1 MPCCKTLP
9 SVGLSVPPAQLC
21 HNLEHRE
28 DSPAFHRGP
37 ACDHL
42 DDLCY
47 TGGKPARSG
56 QAAARWV
63 ESTIHSAV
71 HNLIDRAVDERVDED
86 ELVIRGIAVDQA
98 PMIKRFRPAPRGRAH
113 RIRKRM
119 SHLTVVV
126 GSPAV
131 GVEDELVEDDA

>member
-1 MPCCKTLP
+1 MEARAVRKYIHGSPRKMRIVVDSVRGMKVSDALSQLHYMP
-9 SVGLSVPPAQLC
+9 
-21 HNLEHRE
+21 
-28 DSPAFHRGP
+28 
-37 ACDHL
+37 
-42 DDLCY
+42 
-47 TGGKPARSG
+47 

-86 ELVIRGIAVDQA
+86 EIVIQSIAVDSA
-98 PMIKRFRPAPRGRAH
+98 PMIKRFRPAARGRAH

-126 GSPAV
+126 ESPK
-131 GVEDELVEDDA
+131 GLEDESVESDA

>member
-1 MPCCKTLP
+1 MEARAIRKYIHGSPRKMRIVVDSVRGMRVNDALGQLHYMP
-9 SVGLSVPPAQLC
+9 
-21 HNLEHRE
+21 
-28 DSPAFHRGP
+28 
-37 ACDHL
+37 
-42 DDLCY
+42 
-47 TGGKPARSG
+47 

-71 HNLIDRAVDERVDED
+71 HNLIDRSAYERVDED
-86 ELVIRGIAVDQA
+86 EIVIRSIAVDSA

-126 GSPAV
+126 GTKAT
-131 GVEDELVEDDA
+131 EEITADDA

>member
-1 MPCCKTLP
+1 MRIVVDAVRGMKVNEALSQLHYMP
-9 SVGLSVPPAQLC
+9 
-21 HNLEHRE
+21 
-28 DSPAFHRGP
+28 
-37 ACDHL
+37 
-42 DDLCY
+42 
-47 TGGKPARSG
+47 

-71 HNLIDRAVDERVDED
+71 HNLIDRAADERVDED
-86 ELVIRGIAVDQA
+86 ELEIRSIAVDQA

-126 GSPAV
+126 GTPTDGS
-131 GVEDELVEDDA
+131 DETITGEA

>member
-1 MPCCKTLP
+1 MEARAVRKYIHGSPRKMRIVVDTVRGMKVNDALSQLHYMP
-9 SVGLSVPPAQLC
+9 
-21 HNLEHRE
+21 
-28 DSPAFHRGP
+28 
-37 ACDHL
+37 
-42 DDLCY
+42 
-47 TGGKPARSG
+47 

-71 HNLIDRAVDERVDED
+71 HNLIDRASDQRVDED
-86 ELVIRGIAVDQA
+86 ELEILSIAVDQA

-126 GSPAV
+126 GTP
-131 GVEDELVEDDA
+131 VESGDDSSVAEA